1 MADLAKSLT
10 CEIKDV
16 NACRKEF
23 RIAAGADVVKKQ
35 AARALNDIAGMVS
48 LPGFRAGKAPVGI
61 VRTRYEKEIREEV
74 ERRMVNAAFDLINEH
89 REWEILSVAF
99 AEEPTLELDKDFSFV
114 MNVDIAPEIK
124 LPDYKAIKID
134 APEVKVDEK
143 ALAERMDF
151 YRNMYS
157 AYAEAEDAAKAGDML
172 KVTYKSDFALPEDA
186 SASLKRI
193 VEAEDSYL
201 WLNDPE
207 MIPGSTKALTGAE
220 KGKHY
225 QFSAEYPA
233 GFRETALAGKKVV
246 YDLDVL
252 SIQRRKPLT
261 DEELCEKLQVKS
273 VQDFEKNLRDAM
285 TAEEK
290 NKQRGELA
298 EKLYAEIDAKVPE
311 FELPPA
317 LLQSESAKELR
328 KIANEQIKNAED
340 AEKFKAA
347 MEENTKAAG
356 EAARKSLR
364 RSMILRGIAKAENI
378 SITAD
383 EVNAQIDSMSRYYG
397 YKGKEFRSMLEKNGA
412 IDELALDMVN
422 AKTLEFLTGLAVS
435 PAPSEK

>member
-1 MADLAKSLT
+1 MADLVKSLK
-10 CEIKDV
+10 CEVKDV
-16 NACRKEF
+16 NACRKAF
-23 RIAAGADVVKKQ
+23 SVSADAETVKKE
-35 AARALNDIAGMVS
+35 AARALKDIAGMVS
-48 LPGFRAGKAPVGI
+48 LPGFRVGKAPVGI
-61 VRTRYEKEIREEV
+61 VKSRYEKEIREEV

-89 REWEILSVAF
+89 KDWEVLSVAF
-99 AEEPTLELDKDFSFV
+99 AEEPKLELDADFTFV
-114 MNVDIAPEIK
+114 MNVDVAPEIK
-124 LPDYKAIKID
+124 LPDYKAIKLD

-143 ALAERMDF
+143 TLAERMDF

-157 AYAEAEDAAKAGDML
+157 SYAEADDAAKPGDML

-186 SASLKRI
+186 SNSLKRL

-220 KGKHY
+220 KGRHY
-225 QFSAEYPA
+225 QFTAEYPA
-233 GFRETALAGKKVV
+233 DFRESALAGKKVT

-273 VQDFEKNLRDAM
+273 IEDFEKNLREAM

-290 NKQRGELA
+290 NRQRGELA
-298 EKLYAEIDAKVPE
+298 EKLYAELDKQVPE
-311 FELPPA
+311 FELPPSM
-317 LLQSESAKELR
+317 LQNETAKELR
-328 KIANEQIKNAED
+328 KLANEQIKSAED

-347 MEENTKAAG
+347 MEENNKTA
-356 EAARKSLR
+356 EAAAAKSLR
-364 RSMILRGIAKAENI
+364 RSLILRAVAKAEKI
-378 SITAD
+378 SITAE

-412 IDELALDMVN
+412 IDDLALDMVN
-422 AKTLEFLTGLAVS
+422 AKTLEFLTGMATGG
-435 PAPSEK
+435 ADKK